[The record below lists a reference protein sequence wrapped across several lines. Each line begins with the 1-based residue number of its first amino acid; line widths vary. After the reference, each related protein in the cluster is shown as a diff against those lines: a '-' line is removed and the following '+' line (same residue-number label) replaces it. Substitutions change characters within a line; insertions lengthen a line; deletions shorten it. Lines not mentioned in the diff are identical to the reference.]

1 MPTSYVAAGWC
12 YILSAG
18 LDAFDGHAARALDQ
32 STKFGAMLDQLTD
45 RCATMALLATLCT
58 FYPRWMFL
66 FQLSMVIDISCHWI
80 HLHASLMQ
88 VRRTKALFATSTLS
102 SFWQNMQ
109 QFFAYVIPPFSLKCL
124 AEFRHLCL
132 HDPRQRSREKH
143 NAHPVVNTSLF

>member
-88 VRRTKALFATSTLS
+88 VRRTKAFVCKFQPLFIWAKYATVFRLCHPT
-102 SFWQNMQ
+102 
-109 QFFAYVIPPFSLKCL
+109 FFAQMPCQI
-124 AEFRHLCL
+124 
-132 HDPRQRSREKH
+132 
-143 NAHPVVNTSLF
+143 

>member
-88 VRRTKALFATSTLS
+88 VRRTKAFVCKFQVIFIWAKHAIVFCLCYPT
-102 SFWQNMQ
+102 
-109 QFFAYVIPPFSLKCL
+109 FFAQMPCRI
-124 AEFRHLCL
+124 
-132 HDPRQRSREKH
+132 
-143 NAHPVVNTSLF
+143 